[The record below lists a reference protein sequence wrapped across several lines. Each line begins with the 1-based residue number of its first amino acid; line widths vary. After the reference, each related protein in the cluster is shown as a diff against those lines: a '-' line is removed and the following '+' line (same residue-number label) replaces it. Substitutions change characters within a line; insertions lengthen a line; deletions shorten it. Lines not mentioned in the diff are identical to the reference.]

1 MNNFSKQVTT
11 FWKEEMNGDLWY
23 QDDNFT
29 LMINEDLEEDGQVM
43 LLKSAD
49 KQNVNAVV
57 TPAIMKRI
65 GLTVN
70 DSLSESAFLQLLKN
84 VGISLHGADYIY
96 YYQEEDKKK
105 LLETESIG
113 TIRRLNA
120 SDAEA
125 FEYFV
130 SSASEQ
136 DLDDAYVEL
145 DHWVV
150 FGSFEDG
157 KLVSAAS
164 MYPWGDDVKIADLGV
179 LTLSDYRGKGHARN
193 LVHTIC
199 KYTLQQGYEPQ
210 YRCQIDNH
218 ASVALAA
225 ASGLTLYGKW
235 DLIASDSI
243 I

>member
-1 MNNFSKQVTT
+1 MNNFSKQVTD
-11 FWKEEMNGDLWY
+11 FWNEEMNGDLWY
-23 QDDNFT
+23 EDDSFT
-29 LMINEDLEEDGQVM
+29 LMINEDLEEDGQIM
-43 LLKSAD
+43 LLESAD
-49 KQNVNAVV
+49 KQRVNAVV
-57 TPAIMKRI
+57 TSAIMKRI
-65 GLTVN
+65 GLMVN
-70 DSLSESAFLQLLKN
+70 DSLSESVFLQLLKDA
-84 VGISLHGADYIY
+84 GISLHGADYIY
-96 YYQEEDKKK
+96 YYQEENKKK
-105 LLETESIG
+105 LLETASIE
-113 TIRRLNA
+113 TIRLLNA
-120 SDAEA
+120 PDGEA

-179 LTLSDYRGKGHARN
+179 LTLPDYRGKGHARN

-218 ASVALAA
+218 ASVALAG

>member
-1 MNNFSKQVTT
+1 MNNFSKQVTD
-11 FWKEEMNGDLWY
+11 FWNEEMNGDLWY
-23 QDDNFT
+23 EDDSFT
-29 LMINEDLEEDGQVM
+29 LMINEDLEEDGQIM
-43 LLKSAD
+43 LLESAD
-49 KQNVNAVV
+49 KQRVNAVV
-57 TPAIMKRI
+57 TSAIMKRI
-65 GLTVN
+65 GLMVN
-70 DSLSESAFLQLLKN
+70 DSLSESVFLQLLKDA
-84 VGISLHGADYIY
+84 GISLHGADYIY
-96 YYQEEDKKK
+96 YYQEENKKK
-105 LLETESIG
+105 LLETASIE
-113 TIRRLNA
+113 TIRLLNA

-179 LTLSDYRGKGHARN
+179 LTLPDYRGKGHARN

>member
-1 MNNFSKQVTT
+1 MNNFSKQVTA

-23 QDDNFT
+23 KDDSFT

-43 LLKSAD
+43 LLESAD
-49 KQNVNAVV
+49 KQSVNAVV

-84 VGISLHGADYIY
+84 AGISLHGADYIY
-96 YYQEEDKKK
+96 YYQEENKKK
-105 LLETESIG
+105 LLEAESIE

-120 SDAEA
+120 LDAEA

-145 DHWVV
+145 NHWVV

-164 MYPWGDDVKIADLGV
+164 MYP
-179 LTLSDYRGKGHARN
+179 
-193 LVHTIC
+193 
-199 KYTLQQGYEPQ
+199 
-210 YRCQIDNH
+210 
-218 ASVALAA
+218 
-225 ASGLTLYGKW
+225 
-235 DLIASDSI
+235 
-243 I
+243 

>member
-1 MNNFSKQVTT
+1 MNNFSKQVTD

-23 QDDNFT
+23 EDDSFT
-29 LMINEDLEEDGQVM
+29 LMINEDLEEDGQIM
-43 LLKSAD
+43 LLESAD
-49 KQNVNAVV
+49 RQRVNAVI
-57 TPAIMKRI
+57 TSAIMKRI

-70 DSLSESAFLQLLKN
+70 DSLSESIFLQLLKDA
-84 VGISLHGADYIY
+84 GISLHGADYIY
-96 YYQEEDKKK
+96 YYQEENKKK
-105 LLETESIG
+105 LLETASIESI
-113 TIRRLNA
+113 RLLNA

-179 LTLSDYRGKGHARN
+179 LTLPDYRGKGHARN

>member
-1 MNNFSKQVTT
+1 MNNFSKQVTD
-11 FWKEEMNGDLWY
+11 FWNEEMNGDLWY
-23 QDDNFT
+23 KDDSFT
-29 LMINEDLEEDGQVM
+29 LMINEDLEEDGQIM
-43 LLKSAD
+43 LLESAD
-49 KQNVNAVV
+49 KQRVNVVI
-57 TPAIMKRI
+57 TSAIMKRI
-65 GLTVN
+65 GLMVN
-70 DSLSESAFLQLLKN
+70 DSLSESVFLQLLKDA
-84 VGISLHGADYIY
+84 GISLHGADYIY
-96 YYQEEDKKK
+96 YYQEENKKK
-105 LLETESIG
+105 LLETASIE
-113 TIRRLNA
+113 TIRLLNA
-120 SDAEA
+120 SDGEA

-179 LTLSDYRGKGHARN
+179 LTLPDYRGKGHARN

-218 ASVALAA
+218 ASVALAG

>member
-1 MNNFSKQVTT
+1 MNNFSKQVTD

-23 QDDNFT
+23 EDDSFT
-29 LMINEDLEEDGQVM
+29 LMINEDLEEDGQIM
-43 LLKSAD
+43 LLESAD
-49 KQNVNAVV
+49 RQRVNAVI
-57 TPAIMKRI
+57 TSAIMKRI
-65 GLTVN
+65 GLMVN
-70 DSLSESAFLQLLKN
+70 DSLSESVFLQLLKDA
-84 VGISLHGADYIY
+84 GISLHGADYIY
-96 YYQEEDKKK
+96 YYQEENKKK
-105 LLETESIG
+105 LLETVTIE
-113 TIRRLNA
+113 TIRLLNA
-120 SDAEA
+120 SDADA

-179 LTLSDYRGKGHARN
+179 LTLPDYRGKGHARN

>member
-1 MNNFSKQVTT
+1 MNNFSKQVTD
-11 FWKEEMNGDLWY
+11 FWNEEMNGDLWY
-23 QDDNFT
+23 KDDSFT
-29 LMINEDLEEDGQVM
+29 LMINEDLEEDGQIM
-43 LLKSAD
+43 LLESAD
-49 KQNVNAVV
+49 KQRVNAVI
-57 TPAIMKRI
+57 TSAIMKRI

-70 DSLSESAFLQLLKN
+70 DSLSESVFLQLLKDA
-84 VGISLHGADYIY
+84 GISLHGADYIY
-96 YYQEEDKKK
+96 YYQEENKKK
-105 LLETESIG
+105 LLETASIE
-113 TIRRLNA
+113 TIRLLNA

-179 LTLSDYRGKGHARN
+179 LTLPDYRGKGHARN

>member
-1 MNNFSKQVTT
+1 MNNFSKQVTD
-11 FWKEEMNGDLWY
+11 FWNEEMNGDLWY
-23 QDDNFT
+23 EDDSFT
-29 LMINEDLEEDGQVM
+29 LMINEDLEEDGQIM
-43 LLKSAD
+43 LLENAD
-49 KQNVNAVV
+49 KQRVNAVI
-57 TPAIMKRI
+57 TSAIMKRI

-70 DSLSESAFLQLLKN
+70 DSLSESVFLQLLKDA
-84 VGISLHGADYIY
+84 GISLHGADYIY
-96 YYQEEDKKK
+96 YYQEENKKK
-105 LLETESIG
+105 LLETASIE
-113 TIRRLNA
+113 TIRLLNA

-179 LTLSDYRGKGHARN
+179 LTLPDYRGKGHARN

>member
-1 MNNFSKQVTT
+1 MNNFSKQVTD
-11 FWKEEMNGDLWY
+11 FWNEEMNGDLWY
-23 QDDNFT
+23 KDDSFT
-29 LMINEDLEEDGQVM
+29 LMINEDLEEDGQIM
-43 LLKSAD
+43 LLESAD
-49 KQNVNAVV
+49 KQRVNAVI
-57 TPAIMKRI
+57 TSAIMKRI
-65 GLTVN
+65 GLMVN
-70 DSLSESAFLQLLKN
+70 DSLSESVFLQLLKDA
-84 VGISLHGADYIY
+84 GISLHGADYIY
-96 YYQEEDKKK
+96 YYQEENKKK
-105 LLETESIG
+105 LLETASIE
-113 TIRRLNA
+113 TIRLLNA
-120 SDAEA
+120 SDGEA

-179 LTLSDYRGKGHARN
+179 LTLPDYRGKGHARN

>member
-1 MNNFSKQVTT
+1 MNNFSKQVTD
-11 FWKEEMNGDLWY
+11 FWNEEMNGDLWY
-23 QDDNFT
+23 KDDSFT
-29 LMINEDLEEDGQVM
+29 LMINEDLEEDGQIM
-43 LLKSAD
+43 LLESAD
-49 KQNVNAVV
+49 KQHVNAVI
-57 TPAIMKRI
+57 TSAIMKRI
-65 GLTVN
+65 GLMVN
-70 DSLSESAFLQLLKN
+70 DSLSESVFLQLLKDA
-84 VGISLHGADYIY
+84 GISLHGADYIY
-96 YYQEEDKKK
+96 YYQEENKKK
-105 LLETESIG
+105 LLEAASIE
-113 TIRRLNA
+113 TIRQLNA

-164 MYPWGDDVKIADLGV
+164 IYPWGDDVKIADLGV
-179 LTLSDYRGKGHARN
+179 LTLPDYRGKGHARN

-218 ASVALAA
+218 ASAVLAA

>member
-1 MNNFSKQVTT
+1 MNNFSKQVTD

-23 QDDNFT
+23 EDDSFT
-29 LMINEDLEEDGQVM
+29 LMINEDLEEDGQIM
-43 LLKSAD
+43 LLESAD
-49 KQNVNAVV
+49 RQRVNAVI
-57 TPAIMKRI
+57 TSAIMKRI
-65 GLTVN
+65 GLMVN
-70 DSLSESAFLQLLKN
+70 DSLSESVFLQLLKDA
-84 VGISLHGADYIY
+84 GISLHGADYIY
-96 YYQEEDKKK
+96 YYQEENKKK
-105 LLETESIG
+105 LLETASIE
-113 TIRRLNA
+113 TIRLLNA

-179 LTLSDYRGKGHARN
+179 LTLPDYRGKGHARN

>member
-1 MNNFSKQVTT
+1 MNNFSKQVTD
-11 FWKEEMNGDLWY
+11 FWNEEMNGDLWY
-23 QDDNFT
+23 EDDSFT
-29 LMINEDLEEDGQVM
+29 LMINEDLEEDGQIM
-43 LLKSAD
+43 LLENAD
-49 KQNVNAVV
+49 KQRVNAVI
-57 TPAIMKRI
+57 TSAIMKRI

-70 DSLSESAFLQLLKN
+70 DSLSESVFLQLLKDA
-84 VGISLHGADYIY
+84 GISLHGADYIY
-96 YYQEEDKKK
+96 YYQEENKKK
-105 LLETESIG
+105 LLETASIE
-113 TIRRLNA
+113 TIRLLNA

-179 LTLSDYRGKGHARN
+179 LTLPDYRGKGHARN

-218 ASVALAA
+218 ASVALAV

>member
-1 MNNFSKQVTT
+1 MNNFSKQVTD
-11 FWKEEMNGDLWY
+11 FWNEEMNGDLWY
-23 QDDNFT
+23 KDDSFT
-29 LMINEDLEEDGQVM
+29 LMINEDLEEDGQIM
-43 LLKSAD
+43 LLESAD
-49 KQNVNAVV
+49 KQRVNAVI
-57 TPAIMKRI
+57 TSAIMKRI
-65 GLTVN
+65 GLMVN
-70 DSLSESAFLQLLKN
+70 DSLSESVFLQLLKDA
-84 VGISLHGADYIY
+84 GISLHGADYIY
-96 YYQEEDKKK
+96 YYQEENKKK
-105 LLETESIG
+105 LLETASIE
-113 TIRRLNA
+113 TIRQLNA
-120 SDAEA
+120 LDAEA

-179 LTLSDYRGKGHARN
+179 LTLPDYRGKGHARN

>member
-1 MNNFSKQVTT
+1 MNNFSKQVTD
-11 FWKEEMNGDLWY
+11 FWNEEMNGDLWY
-23 QDDNFT
+23 EDDSFT
-29 LMINEDLEEDGQVM
+29 LMINEDLEEDGQIM
-43 LLKSAD
+43 LLESAD
-49 KQNVNAVV
+49 KQRVNAVI
-57 TPAIMKRI
+57 TSAIMKRI
-65 GLTVN
+65 GLMVN
-70 DSLSESAFLQLLKN
+70 DSLSESVFLQLLKDA
-84 VGISLHGADYIY
+84 GISLHGADYIY
-96 YYQEEDKKK
+96 YYQEENKKK
-105 LLETESIG
+105 LLETASIE
-113 TIRRLNA
+113 TIRLLNA

-130 SSASEQ
+130 SLASEQ

-164 MYPWGDDVKIADLGV
+164 MYPWGDNEKIADLGV
-179 LTLSDYRGKGHARN
+179 LTLPDYRGKGHAGN
-193 LVHTIC
+193 LVQAIC

-210 YRCQIDNH
+210 YRCQIDNF

>member
-1 MNNFSKQVTT
+1 MNNFSKQVTD
-11 FWKEEMNGDLWY
+11 FWNEEMNGDLWY
-23 QDDNFT
+23 KDDSFT
-29 LMINEDLEEDGQVM
+29 LMINEDLEEDGQIM
-43 LLKSAD
+43 LLESAD
-49 KQNVNAVV
+49 KQRVNAVI
-57 TPAIMKRI
+57 TSAIMKRI

-70 DSLSESAFLQLLKN
+70 DSLSESLFLQLLKDA
-84 VGISLHGADYIY
+84 GISLHGADYIY
-96 YYQEEDKKK
+96 YYQEENKKK
-105 LLETESIG
+105 LLETASIE
-113 TIRRLNA
+113 TIRLLNA

-150 FGSFEDG
+150 FGSFEDV

-179 LTLSDYRGKGHARN
+179 LTLPDYRGKGHARN

-218 ASVALAA
+218 ASVALAV

>member
-1 MNNFSKQVTT
+1 MNNFSKQVTD
-11 FWKEEMNGDLWY
+11 FWNEEMNGDLWY
-23 QDDNFT
+23 EDDSFT
-29 LMINEDLEEDGQVM
+29 LMINEDLEEDGQIM
-43 LLKSAD
+43 LLENAD
-49 KQNVNAVV
+49 KQRVNAVI
-57 TPAIMKRI
+57 TSAIMKRI

-70 DSLSESAFLQLLKN
+70 DSLSESVFLQLLKDA
-84 VGISLHGADYIY
+84 GISLHGADYIY
-96 YYQEEDKKK
+96 YYQEENKKK
-105 LLETESIG
+105 LLETASIE
-113 TIRRLNA
+113 TIRLLNA

-179 LTLSDYRGKGHARN
+179 LTLPDYRGKGHARN

-199 KYTLQQGYEPQ
+199 KYILQQDYEPQ

>member
-1 MNNFSKQVTT
+1 MNEFSRQITA
-11 FWKEEMNGDLWY
+11 FWEKEMNGDLWY
-23 QDDNFT
+23 KDESFT
-29 LMINEDLEEDGQVM
+29 LMINEDLEEDGQIM
-43 LLKSAD
+43 LFESAD
-49 KQNVNAVV
+49 NQSVKAVV

-70 DSLSESAFLQLLKN
+70 DSLSESVFLQLLKD

-96 YYQEEDKKK
+96 YYQEGDKKE
-105 LLETESIG
+105 LLETVSIE
-113 TIRRLNA
+113 TIRQLSS
-120 SDAEA
+120 SDAEV
-125 FEYFV
+125 FEHFV

-164 MYPWGDDVKIADLGV
+164 MYPWGDNEKIADLGV
-179 LTLSDYRGKGHARN
+179 LTLPDYRGKGHAGN
-193 LVHTIC
+193 LVQAIC

-210 YRCQIDNH
+210 YRCQIDNF

>member
-1 MNNFSKQVTT
+1 MNNFSKQVTD
-11 FWKEEMNGDLWY
+11 FWNEEMNGDLWY
-23 QDDNFT
+23 EDDSFT
-29 LMINEDLEEDGQVM
+29 LKINEDLEEDGQIM
-43 LLKSAD
+43 LLESAD
-49 KQNVNAVV
+49 KQRVNAVV
-57 TPAIMKRI
+57 TSAMMKRI
-65 GLTVN
+65 GLMVN
-70 DSLSESAFLQLLKN
+70 DSLSESVFLQLLKDA
-84 VGISLHGADYIY
+84 GISLHGADYIY
-96 YYQEEDKKK
+96 YYQEENKKK
-105 LLETESIG
+105 LLETASIE
-113 TIRRLNA
+113 TIRLLNA
-120 SDAEA
+120 SDGEA

-179 LTLSDYRGKGHARN
+179 LTLPDYRGKGHARN

-218 ASVALAA
+218 ASVALAG

>member
-1 MNNFSKQVTT
+1 MNNFSKQVTD
-11 FWKEEMNGDLWY
+11 FWNEEMNGDLWY
-23 QDDNFT
+23 EDDSFT
-29 LMINEDLEEDGQVM
+29 LMINEDLEEDGQIM
-43 LLKSAD
+43 LLESAD
-49 KQNVNAVV
+49 KQRVNAVI
-57 TPAIMKRI
+57 TSAIMKRI
-65 GLTVN
+65 GLMVN
-70 DSLSESAFLQLLKN
+70 DSLSESVFLQLLKDA
-84 VGISLHGADYIY
+84 GISLHGADYIY
-96 YYQEEDKKK
+96 YYQEENKKK
-105 LLETESIG
+105 LLETASIE
-113 TIRRLNA
+113 TIRLLNA
-120 SDAEA
+120 SDAES

-179 LTLSDYRGKGHARN
+179 LTLPDYRGKGHARN

>member
-1 MNNFSKQVTT
+1 MNNFSKQVTD
-11 FWKEEMNGDLWY
+11 FWNEEMNGDLWY
-23 QDDNFT
+23 EDDSFT
-29 LMINEDLEEDGQVM
+29 LMINEDLEEDGQIM
-43 LLKSAD
+43 LLESAD
-49 KQNVNAVV
+49 KQRVNAVI
-57 TPAIMKRI
+57 TSAIMKRI
-65 GLTVN
+65 GLMVN
-70 DSLSESAFLQLLKN
+70 DSLSESVFLQLLKDA
-84 VGISLHGADYIY
+84 GISLHGADYIY
-96 YYQEEDKKK
+96 YYQEENKKK
-105 LLETESIG
+105 LLETASIE
-113 TIRRLNA
+113 TIRLLNA

-130 SSASEQ
+130 SLASEQ

-179 LTLSDYRGKGHARN
+179 LTLPDYRGKGHARN

-199 KYTLQQGYEPQ
+199 KYTLRQGYEPQ

-218 ASVALAA
+218 ASVALAV
-225 ASGLTLYGKW
+225 ASGLRLYGKW
-235 DLIASDSI
+235 DLIASDCI